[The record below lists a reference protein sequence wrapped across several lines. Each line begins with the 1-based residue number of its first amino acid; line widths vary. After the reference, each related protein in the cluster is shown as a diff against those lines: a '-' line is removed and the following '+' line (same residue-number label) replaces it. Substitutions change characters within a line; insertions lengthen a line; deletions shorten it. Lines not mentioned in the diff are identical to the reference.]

1 MKYVMFETAEGGKF
15 PVIFP
20 DQIAH
25 VFMNA
30 AVRAITGIGLETP
43 WEPVSAG
50 FINIGNCDVHG
61 ESESLGGL
69 AHNEAD
75 AARIII
81 GDSVAFMPDLVAVNT
96 LRMYEE
102 NKSG

>member
-1 MKYVMFETAEGGKF
+1 MKYIMFESPEGGKF

-20 DQIAH
+20 DQTAH

-102 NKSG
+102 NKGG

>member
-1 MKYVMFETAEGGKF
+1 MKYIMFETAEGGKF

-30 AVRAITGIGLETP
+30 AVRAITGIRLETP

-50 FINIGNCDVHG
+50 SISIGNCDVHG

-75 AARIII
+75 AARVII
-81 GDSVAFMPDLVAVNT
+81 GDSVAFMPDIAAANT
-96 LRMYEE
+96 LRMYKE
-102 NKSG
+102 KFGG